1 MAIFIGKFFI
11 ADYIPCSLTAD
22 AMKANCTLGMSV
34 LHTFLYCSR
43 RSQLEKN
50 FQRKMAVD
58 ILFQRKKTELKNR
71 AKCVGVLSSEASKM
85 NLFTLFLEMVA

>member
-22 AMKANCTLGMSV
+22 AMKANCMPRMSV

-43 RSQLEKN
+43 HSQREKK
-50 FQRKMAVD
+50 FSKEDGRGYCLSEK
-58 ILFQRKKTELKNR
+58 KNR
-71 AKCVGVLSSEASKM
+71 TQK
-85 NLFTLFLEMVA
+85 